1 MNAHILLALAHLL
14 LFMPALFF
22 IGFSRSS
29 LTVTT
34 YNICIIGGVLMGL
47 YHLMRIFKKISIGA
61 ASSVWINAIHAFAL
75 APLLVYIGINKRDT
89 PRAAYEML
97 LILAFGGFGYHLY
110 NLILETQVHTD

>member
-1 MNAHILLALAHLL
+1 MNFHIMLALAHLL
-14 LFMPALFF
+14 VFMPALFY

-29 LTVTT
+29 LTNTV
-34 YNICIIGGVLMGL
+34 YNVLIGAGILIGL
-47 YHLMRIFKKISIGA
+47 YHLMRIFKKVSIGA
-61 ASSVWINAIHAFAL
+61 SASIWINAIHVLAL

-89 PRAAYEML
+89 PRSAYEML